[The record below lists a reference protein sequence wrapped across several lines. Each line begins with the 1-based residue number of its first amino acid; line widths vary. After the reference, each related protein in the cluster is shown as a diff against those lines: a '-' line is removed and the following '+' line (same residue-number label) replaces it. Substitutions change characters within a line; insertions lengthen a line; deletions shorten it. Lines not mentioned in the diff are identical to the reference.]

1 MNNKKKLINY
11 IKDFADNIKDGNLH
25 INDFNRFIEIL
36 KKYKK
41 KIMCIY
47 LVMAGAHLLHLIL
60 VWI

>member
-25 INDFNRFIEIL
+25 IKDFNRFIEIL

-41 KIMCIY
+41 KPRTYI
-47 LVMAGAHLLHLIL
+47 
-60 VWI
+60 W